1 MVRGDDAERAGPG
14 AADGRLRGRAP
25 SGTPPHAP
33 SPSPT
38 ARPPEDWKVPVPHAI
53 VLGSI
58 GTLAE
63 TSELQRH
70 AFDEAFQEAGLP
82 WRWDAATYRTLLG
95 RSGGRARIEAYAA
108 ERGDTVD
115 ADALHAAKSRHFQ
128 RALADAQ
135 LPLRGGVGALLA
147 AAAERGVPVALATS
161 TSAAN
166 VDGILRATGLTRDRF
181 AAVVDRSMIAHA
193 KPAPDAFLE
202 ALHRL
207 GIRADEA
214 VAVEDNPDG
223 ARAALEAGLR
233 CLVRPGEA
241 HEATAFPDAAER
253 VEDLVAAV
261 S

>member
-1 MVRGDDAERAGPG
+1 M
-14 AADGRLRGRAP
+14 
-25 SGTPPHAP
+25 
-33 SPSPT
+33 
-38 ARPPEDWKVPVPHAI
+38 PHAI
-53 VLGSI
+53 VFGSI

-70 AFDEAFQEAGLP
+70 AFNEAFQEAGLP

-108 ERGDTVD
+108 ERGEAVD

-128 RALADAQ
+128 RALADAR
-135 LPLRGGVGALLA
+135 LPLRRGVGDLLTA
-147 AAAERGVPVALATS
+147 ATERGMPVALATS

-166 VDGILRATGLTRDRF
+166 VDGILRATGLARDAF
-181 AAVVDRSMIAHA
+181 ASVVDRSMIAHA

-202 ALHRL
+202 ALRL
-207 GIRADEA
+207 LGVPSGEA
-214 VAVEDNPDG
+214 VAIEDNPDG
-223 ARAALEAGLR
+223 ARAALAAGVR